1 MFDIGFWEIA
11 LIGLVALFVI
21 GPERMPELVQTIGQ
35 WAGHFQRLISNLK
48 REIEEETRSEEYKLL
63 NKEFLQEDRRLKSL
77 VSDSSGVKEPS
88 TLPDDNSSDN
98 EGTTDYSDRITRS

>member
-35 WAGHFQRLISNLK
+35 WAGQFQRLIANLK
-48 REIEEETRSEEYKLL
+48 REIELETRSEEYKLL
-63 NKEFLQEDRRLKSL
+63 NKEFLEEDRKFKSI
-77 VSDSSGVKEPS
+77 VREANFENAPGSDDQRSYSEKE
-88 TLPDDNSSDN
+88 
-98 EGTTDYSDRITRS
+98 TDKKKLLDS